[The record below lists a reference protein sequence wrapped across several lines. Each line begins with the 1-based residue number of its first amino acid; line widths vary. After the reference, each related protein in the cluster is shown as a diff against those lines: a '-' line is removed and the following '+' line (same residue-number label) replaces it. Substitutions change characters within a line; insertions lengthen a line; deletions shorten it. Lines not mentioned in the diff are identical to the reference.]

1 MTMSQSLL
9 ARVIL
14 SVVLGAQLSCAA
26 TDLPP
31 IKETSSFH
39 LEEEDEKRLWSE
51 AKAFEHK
58 LTKSA
63 LLFQDESLNGYLRT
77 VLQRVLPQGIENGE
91 LSPRILIIKN
101 PFLNAFAMPNGL
113 ICLNSGLL
121 TRMETEDQLAA
132 VIGHELIHFTHRHG
146 LKHSRDSANKEIT
159 SKVVGAFFRTATVG
173 SGYTPDIA
181 IWWTGGWI
189 LASLQG
195 YSRELETEAD
205 TGSYGLITKAGYDP
219 LQAISLFEMLKQD
232 LGEFKSEEPFFYGT
246 HPMLQDRIDNYK
258 NLIGLQG
265 PSNQSGSQTSHEAFH
280 SKLLALYLVNAELD
294 LNIGRL
300 NAARSAIEKHL
311 AMQPRSARA
320 HYLLGEVHRRSGHD
334 AGNIQQALSAY
345 QAAAEVDPEYPEP
358 HRELGMVFR
367 ILKREEDARGEF
379 ERYLSLSPN
388 APDAPIIKGFIT
400 QSSNRKE
407 SR

>member
-9 ARVIL
+9 GRLFL
-14 SVVLGAQLSCAA
+14 SVVFGTQLSCAT

-31 IKETSSFH
+31 IKENSSFL
-39 LEEEDEKRLWSE
+39 LEEDGEKRLWSE
-51 AKAFEHK
+51 AEAFEHK
-58 LTKSA
+58 LAKSG
-63 LLFQDESLNGYLRT
+63 LLFQDESLNGYLLT
-77 VLQRVLPQGIENGE
+77 VLQRLLPQGIETSK
-91 LSPRILIIKN
+91 LSPRIQIIRN
-101 PFLNAFAMPNGL
+101 PFLNGFAMPNGL

-146 LKHSRDSANKEIT
+146 LKQARDSANKEIA
-159 SKVVGAFFRTATVG
+159 SKVVGALFRTATVG

-195 YSRELETEAD
+195 YSRELEAEAD

-219 LQAISLFEMLKQD
+219 LQVIRLFEMLQQD
-232 LGEFKSEEPFFYGT
+232 LGEYKSEEPFFYGT
-246 HPMLQDRIDNYK
+246 HPMLQERIDNYR
-258 NLIGLQG
+258 NLIGFQG
-265 PSNQSGSQTSHEAFH
+265 PSHQSSAQTHHETLQK
-280 SKLLALYLVNAELD
+280 KLFALYLANAELD
-294 LNIGRL
+294 LEIGRL

-320 HYLLGEVHRRSGHD
+320 YYLLGEAHRRRGRD
-334 AGNIQQALSAY
+334 AADIQQALSAY
-345 QAAAEVDPEYPEP
+345 QAAIDVDPKYPEP
-358 HRELGMVFR
+358 HREIGMIFR
-367 ILKREEDARGEF
+367 ILKREDDAREEF
-379 ERYLSLSPN
+379 ERYLSLSSS
-388 APDAPIIKGFIT
+388 APDAPIIKGFMKEA
-400 QSSNRKE
+400 SSRKE